1 MKHEK
6 VIVEPAASGM
16 ITYGRSEL
24 KAAYRKN
31 YLKGLIIAT
40 SIFALTFASYYAV
53 QYFGEDDDN
62 IPMVSVRVVKYSDLG
77 PPPSIT
83 ATTPP
88 PSVNVAA
95 SVKPTVG
102 IPVPVPDAEVS
113 AEVTLATQSE
123 LSAQP
128 TPALEQ
134 GLGEGGNVQIQQDIV
149 IEDEEPGMD
158 AFIPVEK
165 QPQIVKRVVPEYPPM
180 AVRAGLEGTVW
191 VKILVDKDGRPKK
204 AVVVKSTAEMFDDA
218 AVQAAMQFVFTPA
231 VMNNGPVKV
240 WVSIPFR
247 FTLKDAG
254 PS

>member
-1 MKHEK
+1 MKHK
-6 VIVEPAASGM
+6 KAIVELTDIGM
-16 ITYGRSEL
+16 ATYGRSEL
-24 KAAYRKN
+24 KAVFRKN
-31 YLKGLIIAT
+31 FIKGLIIAT
-40 SIFALTFASYYAV
+40 GIFGLTFGAYYGS
-53 QYFGEDDDN
+53 QYLGADDEQ

-83 ATTPP
+83 AAAPP

-113 AEVTLATQSE
+113 AEVTLATQAE

-134 GLGEGGNVQIQQDIV
+134 GIGEGGTIQIQQDIM
-149 IEDEEPGMD
+149 IEDEPDMD
-158 AFIPVEK
+158 VFIPVEK
-165 QPQIVKRVVPEYPPM
+165 PPQIVKRVVPEYPPM

-191 VKILVDKDGRPKK
+191 VRLLVDKDGRPKK

-218 AVQAAMQFVFTPA
+218 AVQAAMQFIFTPA
-231 VMNNGPVKV
+231 VMNKGPVMV

-247 FTLKDAG
+247 FTLKEAG
-254 PS
+254 SS